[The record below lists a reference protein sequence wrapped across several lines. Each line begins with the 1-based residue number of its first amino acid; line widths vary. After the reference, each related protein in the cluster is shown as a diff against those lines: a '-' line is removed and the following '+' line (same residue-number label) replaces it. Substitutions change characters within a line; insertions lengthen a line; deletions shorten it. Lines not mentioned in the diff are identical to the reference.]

1 MTFSVIL
8 ATRDREPLL
17 AQTLEALAAQQW
29 PRGDFEIVVADN
41 GSTDRTRAVVEAAA
55 RRAGAPSIRYLYVGE
70 PGKSHAVNRA
80 LTYATGELLAFT
92 DDDVIPQPDWLK
104 RLSLA
109 FAETG
114 VDFVAGRILPHW
126 ESEPPSWMS
135 QALYGVLAIPDNGE
149 AREPIEAANGP
160 RIIPIGANM
169 AVRAAVVQRLG
180 GLRVDLGKLAGTLRT
195 GEDHEFCLRMLHG
208 GCRGIYEPTAAV
220 HHRVGRERLKP
231 GYFRKWLYQNGR
243 DVARLEASYP
253 SRTPRLLGVPR
264 YLWREA
270 AGNVSRAII
279 GAVGGDR
286 ARAFACALL
295 ALRFCG
301 YVRETWFDGSRA
313 NRNPEMERSRSR
325 EAGVEAANIR

>member
-8 ATRDREPLL
+8 ATRDREQLL

-29 PRGDFEIVVADN
+29 PPDDFEILVADN

-55 RRAGAPSIRYLYVGE
+55 RRGEAPAIRYLYVGE
-70 PGKSHAVNRA
+70 PGKSHAINQA
-80 LTYATGELLAFT
+80 LAYASGELLAFT
-92 DDDVIPQPDWLK
+92 DDDVIPKPDWLE
-104 RLSLA
+104 RLSIA
-109 FAETG
+109 FGEIG

-149 AREPIEAANGP
+149 VRQPIEAATGP

-169 AVRAAVVQRLG
+169 AVRAAITQRLG

-208 GCRGIYEPTAAV
+208 GCRGIYDPTAVV

-231 GYFRKWLYQNGR
+231 AYFQKWLYQNGR
-243 DVARLEASYP
+243 DVARLESSYP
-253 SRTPRLLGVPR
+253 SRTPRLLGIPR

-270 AGNVSRAII
+270 AGNVSRAIA
-279 GAVGGDR
+279 GAIRGDR
-286 ARAFACALL
+286 ARAFASALL

-301 YVRETWFDGSRA
+301 YVREVWFEGSRA
-313 NRNPEMERSRSR
+313 NRHREMERSRSR